1 MPRKKSKNKYYFTE
15 ITEKA
20 IVDYCNTESLAK
32 RTKLYVEHIQPAFD
46 ELVNK
51 IVYTYKF
58 TSLENI
64 EYHKDDCKIW
74 LTTILGKFD
83 PSKNKKAFSYFSVV
97 TKNWFTHKAK
107 KQTKKNRR
115 EVNYDEMVREVEAVS
130 SSGTGNLMTEIEERE
145 FWMSLLT
152 EINSWQNLK
161 LKLNEEKV
169 LNAVITLME
178 NIEQIEIFNKKAVYL
193 YMREITDLN
202 TKQIVSALNK
212 MREKYR
218 TFKKKWNEG
227 EISQHSIYCMKKD
240 LNSLIEQALENIN
253 KDRQETEILLD
264 NLKEYMSVSKDRYS
278 DSGPT
283 AAKFVETLQR
293 SNEQLVKLATLV
305 YKKDLAS
312 NQTGLTDDDKNQL
325 FDILKEEQDV

>member
-1 MPRKKSKNKYYFTE
+1 MPRKKKKNNYYFTE

-20 IVDYCNTESLAK
+20 IVDYCNTDSLPE
-32 RTKLYVEHIQPAFD
+32 RSQLYIEHIQPAFD

-83 PSKNKKAFSYFSVV
+83 PSQGKKAFSYFSVV

-130 SSGTGNLMTEIEERE
+130 SNSQGDLMDEIEERE
-145 FWMSLLT
+145 FWNSLLT
-152 EINSWQNLK
+152 EINSWQRLK
-161 LKLNEEKV
+161 LKPNEQKV
-169 LNAVITLME
+169 LDDVLTLME

-193 YMREITDLN
+193 YMREITGLN

-212 MREKYR
+212 MRERYR

-227 EISQHSIYCMKKD
+227 EI
-240 LNSLIEQALENIN
+240 
-253 KDRQETEILLD
+253 T
-264 NLKEYMSVSKDRYS
+264 
-278 DSGPT
+278 
-283 AAKFVETLQR
+283 
-293 SNEQLVKLATLV
+293 
-305 YKKDLAS
+305 
-312 NQTGLTDDDKNQL
+312 
-325 FDILKEEQDV
+325 

>member
-1 MPRKKSKNKYYFTE
+1 MPRKKKKNNYYFTE

-20 IVDYCNTESLAK
+20 IVDYCNTDSLSI
-32 RTKLYVEHIQPAFD
+32 RSDLYVKHIQPAFD

-83 PSKNKKAFSYFSVV
+83 PSQGKKAFSYFSVV

-130 SSGTGNLMTEIEERE
+130 TGSEANLLNEIEEKE
-145 FWMSLLT
+145 FWQSLLT

-161 LKLNEEKV
+161 LKPNEQKV
-169 LNAVITLME
+169 LDAVVTLME

-193 YMREITDLN
+193 YMREITGLN

-212 MREKYR
+212 MRERYR

-227 EISQHSIYCMKKD
+227 EI
-240 LNSLIEQALENIN
+240 
-253 KDRQETEILLD
+253 T
-264 NLKEYMSVSKDRYS
+264 
-278 DSGPT
+278 
-283 AAKFVETLQR
+283 
-293 SNEQLVKLATLV
+293 
-305 YKKDLAS
+305 
-312 NQTGLTDDDKNQL
+312 
-325 FDILKEEQDV
+325 

>member
-1 MPRKKSKNKYYFTE
+1 MPRKKKKNNYYFTE

-20 IVDYCNTESLAK
+20 IVDYCNTESLSK
-32 RTKLYVEHIQPAFD
+32 RSELYIQHIQPAFD

-83 PSKNKKAFSYFSVV
+83 PSQGKKAFSYFSVV

-115 EVNYDEMVREVEAVS
+115 EVNYDEMVREVEAI
-130 SSGTGNLMTEIEERE
+130 SSGSDA
-145 FWMSLLT
+145 SLLT
-152 EINSWQNLK
+152 EIEEKQFWNSLLTEISSWQKLK
-161 LKLNEEKV
+161 LKPNEEKV
-169 LNAVITLME
+169 LNAVMTLME

-193 YMREITDLN
+193 YMREIMGLN

-212 MREKYR
+212 MRERYR
-218 TFKKKWNEG
+218 TFKKKWNDG
-227 EISQHSIYCMKKD
+227 EIS
-240 LNSLIEQALENIN
+240 
-253 KDRQETEILLD
+253 
-264 NLKEYMSVSKDRYS
+264 
-278 DSGPT
+278 
-283 AAKFVETLQR
+283 
-293 SNEQLVKLATLV
+293 
-305 YKKDLAS
+305 
-312 NQTGLTDDDKNQL
+312 
-325 FDILKEEQDV
+325 

>member
-1 MPRKKSKNKYYFTE
+1 MPRKKKKNNYYFTE

-20 IVDYCNTESLAK
+20 IVDYCNTDSLST
-32 RTKLYVEHIQPAFD
+32 RSDLYVKHIQPAFD

-83 PSKNKKAFSYFSVV
+83 PSQGKKAFSYFSVV

-130 SSGTGNLMTEIEERE
+130 TGSEANLLNEIEEKE
-145 FWMSLLT
+145 FWQSLLT

-161 LKLNEEKV
+161 LKPNEQKV
-169 LNAVITLME
+169 LDAVVTLME

-193 YMREITDLN
+193 YMREITGLN

-212 MREKYR
+212 MRERYR

-227 EISQHSIYCMKKD
+227 EI
-240 LNSLIEQALENIN
+240 
-253 KDRQETEILLD
+253 T
-264 NLKEYMSVSKDRYS
+264 
-278 DSGPT
+278 
-283 AAKFVETLQR
+283 
-293 SNEQLVKLATLV
+293 
-305 YKKDLAS
+305 
-312 NQTGLTDDDKNQL
+312 
-325 FDILKEEQDV
+325 

>member
-1 MPRKKSKNKYYFTE
+1 MPRKKKKNNYYFTE

-20 IVDYCNTESLAK
+20 IVDYCNTDSLSK
-32 RTKLYVEHIQPAFD
+32 RSELYVEHIQPAFD

-83 PSKNKKAFSYFSVV
+83 PSQGKKAFSYFSVV

-115 EVNYDEMVREVEAVS
+115 EVNYDEMVREVEAIS
-130 SSGTGNLMTEIEERE
+130 TGSDADLLNEIEEKE
-145 FWMSLLT
+145 FWSSLLA

-161 LKLNEEKV
+161 LKPNEQKV
-169 LNAVITLME
+169 LDAVVTLME
-178 NIEQIEIFNKKAVYL
+178 NIDQIEIFNKKAVYL
-193 YMREITDLN
+193 YMREITGLN

-212 MREKYR
+212 MRERYR

-227 EISQHSIYCMKKD
+227 EI
-240 LNSLIEQALENIN
+240 
-253 KDRQETEILLD
+253 T
-264 NLKEYMSVSKDRYS
+264 
-278 DSGPT
+278 
-283 AAKFVETLQR
+283 
-293 SNEQLVKLATLV
+293 
-305 YKKDLAS
+305 
-312 NQTGLTDDDKNQL
+312 
-325 FDILKEEQDV
+325 

>member
-1 MPRKKSKNKYYFTE
+1 MPRKKKKNNYYFTE

-20 IVDYCNTESLAK
+20 IVDYCNTESLSK
-32 RTKLYVEHIQPAFD
+32 RSELYIQHIQPAFD

-83 PSKNKKAFSYFSVV
+83 PSQGKKAFSYFSVV

-115 EVNYDEMVREVEAVS
+115 EVNYDEMVREVEAI
-130 SSGTGNLMTEIEERE
+130 SSGSDANLLTEIEEKE
-145 FWMSLLT
+145 FWASLLT

-161 LKLNEEKV
+161 LKPNEQKV
-169 LNAVITLME
+169 LDAVVTLME

-193 YMREITDLN
+193 YMREITGLN

-212 MREKYR
+212 MRERYR
-218 TFKKKWNEG
+218 SFKKKWNEG
-227 EISQHSIYCMKKD
+227 EI
-240 LNSLIEQALENIN
+240 
-253 KDRQETEILLD
+253 T
-264 NLKEYMSVSKDRYS
+264 
-278 DSGPT
+278 
-283 AAKFVETLQR
+283 
-293 SNEQLVKLATLV
+293 
-305 YKKDLAS
+305 
-312 NQTGLTDDDKNQL
+312 
-325 FDILKEEQDV
+325 

>member
-20 IVDYCNTESLAK
+20 IVDYCNTDSLAI
-32 RTKLYVEHIQPAFD
+32 RSDLYIKHIQPAFD

-83 PSKNKKAFSYFSVV
+83 PSQGKKAFSYFSVV

-130 SSGTGNLMTEIEERE
+130 SGKDASLLNEIEEKE
-145 FWMSLLT
+145 FWQSLLT

-161 LKLNEEKV
+161 LKPNEQKV
-169 LNAVITLME
+169 LDAVVTLME
-178 NIEQIEIFNKKAVYL
+178 NIDQIEIFNKKAVYL
-193 YMREITDLN
+193 YMREITGLN

-227 EISQHSIYCMKKD
+227 EI
-240 LNSLIEQALENIN
+240 A
-253 KDRQETEILLD
+253 
-264 NLKEYMSVSKDRYS
+264 
-278 DSGPT
+278 
-283 AAKFVETLQR
+283 
-293 SNEQLVKLATLV
+293 
-305 YKKDLAS
+305 
-312 NQTGLTDDDKNQL
+312 
-325 FDILKEEQDV
+325 